1 MFFDMSDK
9 QSLTTKVYNHIRD
22 GILDGSYKIGDYLVE
37 TRLADELEVSR
48 TPIREALKQL
58 ELEGLVLSIPNRGML
73 VQGIS
78 DDDLNDIYTIRL
90 LLEGQA
96 AWWAAERIEPDQLDK
111 LAETL
116 ELMEMYT
123 RRNDV
128 AQLARLDTEFHD
140 VLYSAAN
147 SRMLKH
153 VLASLHQNARR
164 ARRSSLT
171 SPDRPHDSLLEHR
184 AIFQALEGR
193 RPAEAKATMEKHVTN
208 AHLKYDTE

>member
-58 ELEGLVLSIPNRGML
+58 ELEGLVQSIPNRGML

-96 AWWAAERIEPDQLDK
+96 AWWAAQRIDAEQLDR

-128 AQLARLDTEFHD
+128 AQLARLDTQFHD

-171 SPDRPHDSLLEHR
+171 SPHRPHDSLQEHK
-184 AIFQALEGR
+184 AIFHALESR
-193 RPAEAKATMEKHVTN
+193 EPEQAKAAMEKHVSN
-208 AHLKYDTE
+208 AHLKYE

>member
-22 GILDGSYKIGDYLVE
+22 GILDGSYKIGGYLVE

-58 ELEGLVLSIPNRGML
+58 ELEGLVQSIPNRGML

-78 DDDLNDIYTIRL
+78 NDDLNDIYTIRL

-96 AWWAAERIEPDQLDK
+96 AWWAAQRIGGEQLDK

-128 AQLARLDTEFHD
+128 AQLARLDTQFHD
-140 VLYSAAN
+140 VLYSAAH

-171 SPDRPHDSLLEHR
+171 TPDRPLESLQEHK
-184 AIFQALEGR
+184 AIFRALESR
-193 RPAEAKATMEKHVTN
+193 RPEEAKAAMEKHVSN
-208 AHLKYDTE
+208 AHLKYDME

>member
-9 QSLTTKVYNHIRD
+9 QSLTTKVYTHIRD
-22 GILDGSYKIGDYLVE
+22 GILDGSYKIGDLLIE

-58 ELEGLVLSIPNRGML
+58 ELEGLVQSIPNRGVR

-78 DDDLNDIYTIRL
+78 DDDLSDIYTIRL

-96 AWWAAERIEPDQLDK
+96 AYWAAERIDTAQLDK
-111 LAETL
+111 LAETV
-116 ELMEMYT
+116 ELMELYT
-123 RRNDV
+123 RKNDV
-128 AQLARLDTEFHD
+128 PHLAQLDSEFHD

-147 SRMLKH
+147 SRMLKQ

-164 ARRSSLT
+164 ARRSSLNE
-171 SPDRPHDSLLEHR
+171 PLRPADSLREHR
-184 AIFQALEGR
+184 AIFMALESHD
-193 RPAEAKATMEKHVTN
+193 PEQAKQAMEQHLHN
-208 AHLKYDTE
+208 AHLN

>member
-1 MFFDMSDK
+1 MSDK
-9 QSLTTKVYNHIRD
+9 KSLTTKVYNHIRD

-48 TPIREALKQL
+48 TPIREALKQI
-58 ELEGLVLSIPNRGML
+58 ELEGLVQSIPNRGML

-78 DDDLNDIYTIRL
+78 NDDLSDIYTIRL

-96 AWWAAERIEPDQLDK
+96 ALWAAQRIGTDKLDK

-140 VLYSAAN
+140 VIYSAAN

-171 SPDRPHDSLLEHR
+171 TPDRPNESLQEHKAIFR
-184 AIFQALEGR
+184 AIEIHDAQGAKQA
-193 RPAEAKATMEKHVTN
+193 MEKHVSN
-208 AHLKYDTE
+208 AHLKYDME

>member
-1 MFFDMSDK
+1 
-9 QSLTTKVYNHIRD
+9 
-22 GILDGSYKIGDYLVE
+22 
-37 TRLADELEVSR
+37 
-48 TPIREALKQL
+48 
-58 ELEGLVLSIPNRGML
+58 
-73 VQGIS
+73 
-78 DDDLNDIYTIRL
+78 
-90 LLEGQA
+90 
-96 AWWAAERIEPDQLDK
+96 
-111 LAETL
+111 
-116 ELMEMYT
+116 MEMYT

-193 RPAEAKATMEKHVTN
+193 RPAEAKAAMEKHVTN